1 MYIVVNKGPN
11 YSCRLMCNSRMVMT
25 SIVLNYVDVTSN
37 SRMVMTSIVLNYVD
51 VTSNIRM
58 VMTSIVLNY
67 VDVTS
72 NIIRIRRDKMKK
84 NCHS

>member
-11 YSCRLMCNSRMVMT
+11 YSCRLMCNSRMVMN

-51 VTSNIRM
+51 VTSNI
-58 VMTSIVLNY
+58 
-67 VDVTS
+67 
-72 NIIRIRRDKMKK
+72 IRIRRDKMKK
-84 NCHS
+84 DCHS